1 MKISVII
8 PVYNAESYIG
18 RCIESVQVQTFGD
31 WQMILV
37 DDGSNDNSLAI
48 CQKYAEI
55 DDRIQ
60 VMHQENAGAG
70 AARNTG
76 LTKALGEY
84 IVFIDSDDY
93 VAEYYFELLS
103 NHTEDV
109 VFINVEAVD
118 GNGSIV
124 RKEYL
129 SVYKNMKK
137 DDFMRAQMT
146 GKINW
151 GGVRKVVKREILE
164 KNNIKYS
171 NHKVGEEA
179 LFTYCSAYYSQT
191 IAFIEKPAYFYILR
205 ADSLSHTKMD
215 DPWGEVALAL
225 KAKTLDNG
233 SYAKYADTVNAFILT
248 AAAVSADR
256 LAVNYKREEYRKK
269 IESLYISLID
279 KLDKA
284 YPIDYNHMSLKAK
297 FLGKLLL
304 GRHFSLIRA
313 ISRSKRLMK

>member
-55 DDRIQ
+55 DD
-60 VMHQENAGAG
+60 
-70 AARNTG
+70 
-76 LTKALGEY
+76 
-84 IVFIDSDDY
+84 
-93 VAEYYFELLS
+93 
-103 NHTEDV
+103 
-109 VFINVEAVD
+109 
-118 GNGSIV
+118 GSIV

-179 LFTYCSAYYSQT
+179 LFTYCSVYYSQT